1 MYRKTGITLAAL
13 AMIGGSAFADEVWS
27 TEIGDVVYEADLPNG
42 QAVWSYPLESEEG
55 WRGKAFLPGLA
66 GVYTGRTTYH
76 GYWVEPGSVDGESG
90 CAVEVSDP
98 QTGESSDVWG
108 RVTLSFVDP
117 DFPGTW
123 VALRGDCFEE
133 PHAMLVG
140 RPITAE
146 D

>member
-1 MYRKTGITLAAL
+1 MYRKAGMILAAL
-13 AMIGGSAFADEVWS
+13 VMTGVSAVADEVWS
-27 TEIGDVVYEADLPNG
+27 TEIGEVIYEADLSNG
-42 QAVWSYPLESEEG
+42 QAVFSYPLDSEDG

-76 GYWVEPGSVDGESG
+76 GYWVEPGSADGESG

-98 QTGESSDVWG
+98 QTGDTSDIWG
-108 RVTLSFVDP
+108 RVTLSFVEQ

-133 PHAMLVG
+133 PYDMLVG
-140 RPITAE
+140 RPVVAI